1 MLNLL
6 LVLAAAPAP
15 PMARPEPVMR
25 EIRQGPMPFQ
35 ERTMSQPHPNSDDRM
50 FPDIAVKGMRID
62 RDTLYVELVNQGHGS
77 ARVPILV
84 VARAEANGVR
94 SEAVE
99 ARTARLTAGESRWV
113 PLKGFAVKSV
123 SLASPVFDLASA
135 NIVSAAARL
144 LPSTAGALDRSG
156 QGCGDCSIDSD
167 ESNNLLTLHADSI
180 KRSN

>member
-6 LVLAAAPAP
+6 LMLAAAPMTPIAP
-15 PMARPEPVMR
+15 PEPIIR
-25 EIRQGPMPFQ
+25 EIRQGPMPG
-35 ERTMSQPHPNSDDRM
+35 ENIYLRPGHKNSDDRM
-50 FPDIAVKGMRID
+50 FPDIAVKAMRID
-62 RDTLYVELVNQGHGS
+62 RDTLYVELVNQGRGS

-84 VARAEANGVR
+84 VARAEADGIR

-99 ARTARLTAGESRWV
+99 TRTPRLNSGESRWV
-113 PLKGFAVKSV
+113 PLKGFAMKSA

-135 NIVSAAARL
+135 STVSVAARL

-156 QGCGDCSIDSD
+156 QGCGDCSTDSD
-167 ESNNLLTLHADSI
+167 ESNNLLTLHGDSI